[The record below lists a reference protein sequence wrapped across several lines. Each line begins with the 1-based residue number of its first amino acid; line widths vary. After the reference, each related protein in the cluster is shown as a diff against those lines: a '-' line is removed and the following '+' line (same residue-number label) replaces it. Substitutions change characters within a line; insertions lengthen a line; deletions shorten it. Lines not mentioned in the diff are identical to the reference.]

1 MNWWCVHMFSS
12 GRSGELPVLTV
23 QFFWTELLQ
32 RWMLLSMSSKLKG
45 WELKRR

>member
-12 GRSGELPVLTV
+12 GRSGERLLLTV
-23 QFFWTELLQ
+23 QFFWMELLQ

-45 WELKRR
+45 CELNRR